1 LTEPSRSGR
10 PGSKPR
16 PPSSAAEEST
26 ADIVL
31 VFDGGSK
38 GNPGKG
44 YGSYAYRGLV
54 RQWPPARLE
63 FPGLVTNNQAEYRT
77 LIAGLAAAIEGLGGA
92 AGSHPHGIEVRSDSQ
107 LVVEQLNGRWK
118 VRHADLKPLH
128 SEALSLLKSF
138 HEWSILWHP
147 RAESVRILGH

>member
-1 LTEPSRSGR
+1 
-10 PGSKPR
+10 
-16 PPSSAAEEST
+16 
-26 ADIVL
+26 VL

-38 GNPGKG
+38 GNPGLG
-44 YGSYAYRGLV
+44 YGSYAYRGAV

-77 LIAGLAAAIEGLGGA
+77 LIAGLRAAIEELGTA
-92 AGSHPHGIEVRSDSQ
+92 AQSRSIEVRSDSQ

-128 SEALSLLKSF
+128 AEALSLLNSF
-138 HEWSILWHP
+138 HEWSIMWHP
-147 RAESVRILGH
+147 RTESVRILGH

>member
-1 LTEPSRSGR
+1 M
-10 PGSKPR
+10 
-16 PPSSAAEEST
+16 
-26 ADIVL
+26 L

-38 GNPGKG
+38 GNPGQG

-63 FPGLVTNNQAEYRT
+63 FSGLVTNNQAEYRS
-77 LIAGLAAAIEGLGGA
+77 LLAGLNAAIEQLGGRA
-92 AGSHPHGIEVRSDSQ
+92 IAGRHGIEVRSDSQ

-128 SEALSLLKSF
+128 AEALALLKTF
-138 HEWSILWHP
+138 REWSILWHP